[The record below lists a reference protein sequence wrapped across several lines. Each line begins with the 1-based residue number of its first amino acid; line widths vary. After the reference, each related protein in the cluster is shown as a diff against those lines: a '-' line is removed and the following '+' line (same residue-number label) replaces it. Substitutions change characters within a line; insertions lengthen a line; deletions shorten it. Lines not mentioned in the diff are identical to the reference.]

1 MSAHFETSK
10 GSPRGARAIDLTELR
25 FLVVE
30 DQGFQRW
37 VLGNM
42 LAQLGA
48 RHVFSASD
56 GQAALEIYRNIDPP
70 IDIIVSDLDMP
81 GMDGMEFI
89 RHVGEVGQPISLIL
103 ASGLDRSLISS
114 VETMARAYGLT
125 ILGAIEKPP
134 TAKKLKAAI
143 DLHVPARA
151 NRSSAA
157 SAFTIAEIARGLK
170 MNEFEPFF
178 QPKVELET
186 RRVKGA
192 EALERWR
199 HPAKGVIGPQE
210 FIQPLEDAGLL
221 EDLTEMILT
230 KAAACCRIWQNGGL
244 EASVSVNLSLKSL
257 TDVGL
262 ADRMIQI
269 SNGQGLQPRHMIFE
283 VTESAAATDLGK
295 ALENLSR
302 LRMKGFGLSIDDYGT
317 GYSSM
322 QQLTRVAFTE
332 LKIDQSFVRNA
343 ATQESSLAML
353 ESSLEMAGKLKI
365 VAVAEGIETQE
376 EWNMLRDLGCQ
387 LGQGYFIAKPMDA
400 GEFLDW
406 LRVRRALA

>member
-1 MSAHFETSK
+1 MSAHFELFK
-10 GSPRGARAIDLTELR
+10 PAARGARAIDVTELR

-30 DQGFQRW
+30 DHGFQRW
-37 VLGNM
+37 VLGNL
-42 LAQLGA
+42 LATLGA
-48 RHVFSASD
+48 KHVFSASD
-56 GQAALEIYRNIDPP
+56 GQAALEISRNTEPP

-89 RHVGEVGQPISLIL
+89 RHVGQVGQPISLIL

-134 TAKKLKAAI
+134 TAKRLKAAI

-157 SAFTIAEIARGLK
+157 SSAFTIAEIMRGVK
-170 MNEFEPFF
+170 DNEFEPFF

-192 EALERWR
+192 EAVARWR

-221 EDLTEMILT
+221 DGLTEMILE

-257 TDVGL
+257 IDVGL
-262 ADRMIQI
+262 ADRMMQI
-269 SNGQGLQPRHMIFE
+269 SHGQGVQPRHLIFE
-283 VTESAAATDLGK
+283 VTESAAATDLGR

-302 LRMKGFGLSIDDYGT
+302 LRMKGFGLS
-317 GYSSM
+317 
-322 QQLTRVAFTE
+322 
-332 LKIDQSFVRNA
+332 
-343 ATQESSLAML
+343 
-353 ESSLEMAGKLKI
+353 
-365 VAVAEGIETQE
+365 
-376 EWNMLRDLGCQ
+376 
-387 LGQGYFIAKPMDA
+387 
-400 GEFLDW
+400 
-406 LRVRRALA
+406 